1 MQLIHLV
8 TLHTCTRQN
17 CHSPRSQSPQARRGQ
32 AGPGGWAASEW
43 GPSHEVAGVAT
54 AEAVVWARMCGRAA
68 ASPQRALGGS
78 WQCQPRARPWRPE
91 SGDLALHSGREVQD
105 LAEGHMDPDGER
117 VRVPKRGHSASDE
130 AGCPHSLG
138 RARGD
143 TGQHGGE
150 GSRGR
155 SRTTTRAGSDCRDA
169 SSPGIRRQPPCKS
182 RGAASGQQVSDGA
195 PRARASPRAGALSV
209 GTPPVGPS
217 CGPRVPQGR
226 SPRSG
231 LAARRPHPL
240 TAAKTNAVFSLP
252 PAHVMLPR
260 SRGVRPRVTCSSR
273 SAMTVGAPKQRS
285 ASSQSAPRRARAHR
299 GCAVS
304 RRWRRRTPSAASS
317 GAGRA

>member
-1 MQLIHLV
+1 MREVPSRPSMQLIHLV

-17 CHSPRSQSPQARRGQ
+17 CHSPRSRSPQARRGQ

-54 AEAVVWARMCGRAA
+54 AEAVVWARMCGRTA

-182 RGAASGQQVSDGA
+182 GRGQRAAGFRRRAPGVGVPQSRCLVRGNPACGA
-195 PRARASPRAGALSV
+195 V
-209 GTPPVGPS
+209 VWPS
-217 CGPRVPQGR
+217 CPTGPVPT
-226 SPRSG
+226 
-231 LAARRPHPL
+231 LWPHR
-240 TAAKTNAVFSLP
+240 P
-252 PAHVMLPR
+252 PAPPPNSH
-260 SRGVRPRVTCSSR
+260 
-273 SAMTVGAPKQRS
+273 QD
-285 ASSQSAPRRARAHR
+285 
-299 GCAVS
+299 
-304 RRWRRRTPSAASS
+304 
-317 GAGRA
+317 